1 MLFNKKRNDEE
12 IEEEV
17 EQAVKA
23 SDKIQFAQFKGD
35 DDKYALSLVKQIR
48 DGIPFIINFEKVD
61 ETVAN
66 KYIAFFIGALAVLD
80 SRPVVINDNTY
91 LFSKKENFFDGSLR
105 EFIDNIPR
113 N

>member
-1 MLFNKKRNDEE
+1 MLFSKKKVDEE
-12 IEEEV
+12 IEDEVEEV
-17 EQAVKA
+17 GKA
-23 SDKIQFAQFKGD
+23 SDRIQFAQFKGD
-35 DDKYALSLVKQIR
+35 DDKYALSLVRNIR
-48 DGIPFIINFEKVD
+48 DGVPIIINFERVD

-105 EFIDNIPR
+105 EFIDNIPK

>member
-1 MLFNKKRNDEE
+1 MLFSKKKVDEE

-17 EQAVKA
+17 EEVGKA
-23 SDKIQFAQFKGD
+23 SDRIQFAQFKGD
-35 DDKYALSLVKQIR
+35 DDKYALSLVRNIR
-48 DGIPFIINFEKVD
+48 DGVPIIINFERVD

-105 EFIDNIPR
+105 EFIDNIPK